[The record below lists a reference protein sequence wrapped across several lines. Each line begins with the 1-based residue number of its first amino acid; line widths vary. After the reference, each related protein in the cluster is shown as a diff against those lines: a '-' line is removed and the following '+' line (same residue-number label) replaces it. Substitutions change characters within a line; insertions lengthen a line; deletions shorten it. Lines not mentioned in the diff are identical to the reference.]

1 MDHRDVIAS
10 LTNEERSRLTG
21 KSDLPGI
28 IQFAVHLGAIVALGA
43 LIAAKVPY
51 WPVLMLPQGILI
63 VFLFTL

>member
-51 WPVLMLPQGILI
+51 WP
-63 VFLFTL
+63 